1 MRTNQADIA
10 VATPSL
16 MQRTVV
22 VVGVATA
29 ALLLLA
35 LLWYASQVLLL
46 VFAGVLLAVFL
57 NGTSAWLRDH
67 TPLSYGW
74 ALSVVVLMLLAA
86 IALAA
91 ALIGP
96 QVATQ
101 VNELRAQ
108 LPQALGQIEEWLAQ
122 YGWTQQVLDQAP
134 SAEELAP
141 SGSNLLR
148 RIGGIFSTTLG
159 ALGSFVIILFV
170 GLYMAVNPLL
180 YRDGLLWLVPSARRA
195 RLRAILDEVGGA
207 LRGWLIGQLV
217 AMATIGTLTTLGLWL
232 LGMPLALTLGLLA
245 ALLSFIPNIG
255 PTLALVPALLLALL
269 DGPTQLLWVLALY
282 LGVQALESYLITPLI
297 QQRAIDLPP
306 ALLIIA
312 QLLMGVL
319 SGGLGLILAAPLT
332 AAALVLVKRFYVED
346 VLGDDVDAAV
356 EEVQPPVPQPVPTIA
371 SKQTR

>member
-1 MRTNQADIA
+1 
-10 VATPSL
+10 V
-16 MQRTVV
+16 QRTLV
-22 VVGVATA
+22 VVGVVIA

-35 LLWYASQVLLL
+35 LLWYASQVPLL
-46 VFAGVLLAVFL
+46 VFAGVLLAIFL
-57 NGTSAWLRDH
+57 NGISGWLRDH
-67 TPLSYGW
+67 TPLRYGW
-74 ALSVVVLMLLAA
+74 ALAVVVLVLFAA
-86 IALAA
+86 TASAA

-96 QVATQ
+96 QVGAQ
-101 VNELRAQ
+101 VGELREQ
-108 LPQALGQIEEWLAQ
+108 LPQALGQLEERLAQ
-122 YGWTQQVLDQAP
+122 YGWAQQVLEQAP
-134 SAEELAP
+134 APEDLAP
-141 SGSNLLR
+141 GSNSLIE

-170 GLYMAVNPLL
+170 GLYMAIDPAT
-180 YRDGLLWLVPSARRA
+180 YREGALRLFPPARRA
-195 RLRAILDEVGGA
+195 RLRTVLDEVGGA

-255 PTLALVPALLLALL
+255 PTLALIPALLLALL
-269 DGPTQLLWVLALY
+269 DGPTQLVWVLALY

-319 SGGLGLILAAPLT
+319 TGGLGLILAAPLT
-332 AAALVLVKRFYVED
+332 AAALVLLKRLYVED
-346 VLGDDVDAAV
+346 VLGDEIEPAAERATPPSPQTV
-356 EEVQPPVPQPVPTIA
+356 PPVPSEQA
-371 SKQTR
+371 R